1 MLFDL
6 CINFSEFTGLGE
18 LSKSNVETIQRVAV
32 FLLCL
37 SEVVNFIGDVRLWR
51 ELSVEFLDGFGII
64 VVVSVSGK
72 VSNMS
77 PTSGPA

>member
-1 MLFDL
+1 MLFDSFV
-6 CINFSEFTGLGE
+6 NFSEFTGLGE
-18 LSKSNVETIQRVAV
+18 LSQSNVETIQRFAV

-51 ELSVEFLDGFGII
+51 EVSVEFLDCFSII

-77 PTSGPA
+77 STSGPA